1 METFQFDVEE
11 TDIFVYIGNID
22 RDGYSALSNEIANLQ
37 NRKPK
42 ALICM
47 TTFGGNPDAGYRI
60 GRCLQH
66 YYPKQV
72 AFFVPSVC
80 KSSGTLSAIA
90 ANSLII
96 GNQGELGPLDIQL
109 RKTDEIGEQSSG
121 LDIFK
126 AIHFL
131 EDRVSKQFIQYLGDI
146 RYGSGVST
154 RLSADIAAK
163 LVQSVIEP
171 IANQIDPFKIG
182 EHQRAI
188 GIAQKYGELLNEM
201 TKSLKK
207 DDSLGMLISGYP
219 SHSFVIDR
227 KEAEKLFSNVFK
239 PCSNLLD
246 TLKDCLPFCLNL
258 NIVGS
263 KQLVCYFPVDEN
275 KQREDSQ
282 TDTLSEQQN
291 SSTIDNGSP
300 SKEDISYENPET
312 DNSSKQSISDTTD
325 NSSSDTRRS
334 ENTTRTESSTRRN
347 KQKRT

>member
-1 METFQFDVEE
+1 METFQFDADE
-11 TDIFVYIGNID
+11 TDVFFYIGSID
-22 RDGYSALSNEIANLQ
+22 RDGYSKLSNEIANLP
-37 NRKPK
+37 NRKHK

-72 AFFVPSVC
+72 AFFIPSLC
-80 KSSGTLSAIA
+80 KSSGTLAAIA

-131 EDRVSKQFIQYLGDI
+131 EDRALKQFVQYLSDI
-146 RYGSGVST
+146 RFGSGVST

-163 LVQSVIEP
+163 LVESVIQP
-171 IANQIDPFKIG
+171 IASQIDPFKIG

-201 TKSLKK
+201 TKSLKE

-227 KEAEKLFSNVFK
+227 KEAEKLFNNVFK
-239 PCSNLLD
+239 PCHNLTSILGD
-246 TLKDCLPFCLNL
+246 YLPICFNF
-258 NIVGS
+258 NIIGS
-263 KQLVCYFPVDEN
+263 KQFVSYIPLDEN
-275 KQREDSQ
+275 RENFSIDSS
-282 TDTLSEQQN
+282 SEQPN
-291 SSTIDNGSP
+291 IDLAGDDSSNI
-300 SKEDISYENPET
+300 EEISYEN
-312 DNSSKQSISDTTD
+312 STTD
-325 NSSSDTRRS
+325 NSSEQSNSDTPNNNSSDTGRAEGSTRTKSPERRS
-334 ENTTRTESSTRRN
+334 
-347 KQKRT
+347 KQKGA